1 VGDGFHLFKQGTAN
15 RRATRALASRRN
27 ASEED
32 AEFEV
37 EGAAKAV
44 QRLGAASVMAMSVFA
59 GVEGVVEPAEAAAPA
74 TEISRPGQTLP
85 EGVSLPEPTKRVAPA
100 PAKDAAKAKPTAVAS
115 KTAVKP
121 AATKAAQPLAAS
133 LDNFSDDFKINLKS
147 APTPIKAAPV
157 KNAPTPLP
165 AAVTS
170 VARKNYD
177 EDVLISNIRGEA
189 KKGTKKGVI
198 NGVTKSPTPVYA
210 AAAGGVGAAVAGI
223 FSLGAKGGAA
233 KGAAGA
239 GKAAASAAKGMTA
252 TDAAEAAAVVVAG
265 GAAGETGKS
274 IVKKASRV
282 INVRKTPEGEIPLP
296 AQLITAASLP
306 AGLIGTLVGGLSAVS
321 TEASRPPDAK
331 AEADMIEKVVEAPK
345 VAETKSFIAV
355 ASAAPAVESEEIAAA
370 KAEKA
375 AAAEAA
381 KAAKAAK
388 AEAAK
393 AEKAAAAEAAKA
405 EKEAKAAAT
414 QAEREAKAEAAK
426 AAKEA
431 AQAQKEAAQAQKE
444 MSKAVATIKVLDAQE
459 DAEDAAAAAAKAEK
473 ALQTAAINDLDVAL
487 QKRLAAQAPSATDAA
502 KAKPAKAGAEAAS
515 DATKDYK
522 SELGSSLSGL
532 SYDAITDKY
541 DDYYKIRERYAD
553 DDDSED
559 PYAGKRFDAPKR
571 TAPAVTARAAPSA
584 PKFNFALPS
593 IDLKL
598 PELPAIES
606 GADSKAEDA
615 KAAKKAE
622 AEAKKKEAEAE
633 AEAKKKA
640 EAEAKKKEAEAEAEA
655 KKKAETEAKKK
666 AEAEAK
672 KKAEAEAKK
681 AEAAKKVEPV
691 KIVAA
696 PAMSSAS
703 NDLGFDF
710 SSLSKS
716 MESTPSAPKPK
727 TDKEEAK
734 AAKKAAEAA
743 KKAEAEAKKAEAA
756 KKVEPVKIVAA
767 PAMSSASNDLG
778 FDFSS
783 LSQYM
788 ESTPSAPKPKTDK
801 EEAKAAKKAAEAAK
815 KAEAE
820 AKKKAEAE
828 AKKAEAAKKVEPV
841 KIVAAPAM
849 SSASNDLG
857 FDFSSLSQYMESTPS
872 APKPKTDKE
881 ESKAAAQAAAKAKKE
896 AEAAKKEAAKKE
908 AETKKAAAKAA
919 AEQAKAERAAAKAD
933 KKPFAKPAKP
943 AKREVVKNKPSFTKS
958 KGSTEFKPFAGAYR
972 PVAAEKTSLPGQK
985 VDVNAI
991 IDSQDAKADA
1001 TLAKANVETGD
1012 FLNISPEAGFGI
1024 AATLAF
1030 VYETEN
1036 KKFEE
1041 KRKAAMNAPKSTPS
1055 KPVGSGGESTT
1066 EGWFSGF
1073 LSSLVK
1079 DGAKTTVKKAT
1090 PSAAQKSEPAKNA
1103 TQAQQWI
1110 DKWLTSSSDPSKDAQ
1125 KWIDKWSSSRPAAP
1139 KAEAP
1144 EAKAETP
1151 KAEAPKAKAEAPKAE
1166 APKAPKSD
1174 PAKNAQ
1180 EAQAWI
1186 DKWSSSVKT
1195 TTTAAT
1201 TTTTTTATKATKS
1214 DNLTADQ
1221 RTAAEEWIK
1230 KWRADGR
1237 PTDESRFGDAKK
1249 WLKEHNFEE

>member
-681 AEAAKKVEPV
+681 AEA
-691 KIVAA
+691 
-696 PAMSSAS
+696 
-703 NDLGFDF
+703 
-710 SSLSKS
+710 
-716 MESTPSAPKPK
+716 
-727 TDKEEAK
+727 
-734 AAKKAAEAA
+734 
-743 KKAEAEAKKAEAA
+743 
-756 KKVEPVKIVAA
+756 
-767 PAMSSASNDLG
+767 
-778 FDFSS
+778 
-783 LSQYM
+783 
-788 ESTPSAPKPKTDK
+788 
-801 EEAKAAKKAAEAAK
+801 
-815 KAEAE
+815 
-820 AKKKAEAE
+820 E

>member
-1 VGDGFHLFKQGTAN
+1 MGDGFHLFKQGTAN

-37 EGAAKAV
+37 EGAANAV

-345 VAETKSFIAV
+345 VAETKPFIAV

-710 SSLSKS
+710 SSLS
-716 MESTPSAPKPK
+716 
-727 TDKEEAK
+727 
-734 AAKKAAEAA
+734 
-743 KKAEAEAKKAEAA
+743 
-756 KKVEPVKIVAA
+756 
-767 PAMSSASNDLG
+767 
-778 FDFSS
+778 
-783 LSQYM
+783 
-788 ESTPSAPKPKTDK
+788 
-801 EEAKAAKKAAEAAK
+801 
-815 KAEAE
+815 
-820 AKKKAEAE
+820 
-828 AKKAEAAKKVEPV
+828 
-841 KIVAAPAM
+841 
-849 SSASNDLG
+849 
-857 FDFSSLSQYMESTPS
+857 QYMESTPS

-1144 EAKAETP
+1144 EAKAEAP

-1186 DKWSSSVKT
+1186 DKWSSSVKTT

>member
-1 VGDGFHLFKQGTAN
+1 MGDGFHLFKQGTAN
-15 RRATRALASRRN
+15 KRATRALASRRK

-100 PAKDAAKAKPTAVAS
+100 PAKGAAKAKPTAVAS

-282 INVRKTPEGEIPLP
+282 ISVRKTPEGEIPLP

-345 VAETKSFIAV
+345 VAETNPFIAV
-355 ASAAPAVESEEIAAA
+355 ASAAPAVESEEIA
-370 KAEKA
+370 
-375 AAAEAA
+375 
-381 KAAKAAK
+381 
-388 AEAAK
+388 AAK

-473 ALQTAAINDLDVAL
+473 ASQTAAINDLDVAL

-640 EAEAKKKEAEAEAEA
+640 E
-655 KKKAETEAKKK
+655 TEAKKK
-666 AEAEAK
+666 AEAEA
-672 KKAEAEAKK
+672 A
-681 AEAAKKVEPV
+681 
-691 KIVAA
+691 
-696 PAMSSAS
+696 
-703 NDLGFDF
+703 
-710 SSLSKS
+710 
-716 MESTPSAPKPK
+716 
-727 TDKEEAK
+727 
-734 AAKKAAEAA
+734 
-743 KKAEAEAKKAEAA
+743 
-756 KKVEPVKIVAA
+756 
-767 PAMSSASNDLG
+767 
-778 FDFSS
+778 
-783 LSQYM
+783 
-788 ESTPSAPKPKTDK
+788 
-801 EEAKAAKKAAEAAK
+801 
-815 KAEAE
+815 
-820 AKKKAEAE
+820 KKAEAE

-991 IDSQDAKADA
+991 IDRQDAKADA

-1144 EAKAETP
+1144 V
-1151 KAEAPKAKAEAPKAE
+1151 AKAEAPKAE

-1214 DNLTADQ
+1214 DNLTTDQ

>member
-1 VGDGFHLFKQGTAN
+1 MGDGFHLFKQGTAN

-681 AEAAKKVEPV
+681 AEA
-691 KIVAA
+691 
-696 PAMSSAS
+696 
-703 NDLGFDF
+703 
-710 SSLSKS
+710 
-716 MESTPSAPKPK
+716 
-727 TDKEEAK
+727 
-734 AAKKAAEAA
+734 
-743 KKAEAEAKKAEAA
+743 EAKKAEAA

>member
-666 AEAEAK
+666 AETEAK
-672 KKAEAEAKK
+672 
-681 AEAAKKVEPV
+681 
-691 KIVAA
+691 
-696 PAMSSAS
+696 
-703 NDLGFDF
+703 
-710 SSLSKS
+710 
-716 MESTPSAPKPK
+716 
-727 TDKEEAK
+727 
-734 AAKKAAEAA
+734 
-743 KKAEAEAKKAEAA
+743 
-756 KKVEPVKIVAA
+756 
-767 PAMSSASNDLG
+767 
-778 FDFSS
+778 
-783 LSQYM
+783 
-788 ESTPSAPKPKTDK
+788 
-801 EEAKAAKKAAEAAK
+801 K

>member
-640 EAEAKKKEAEAEAEA
+640 E
-655 KKKAETEAKKK
+655 TEAKKK

-672 KKAEAEAKK
+672 KKAEAE
-681 AEAAKKVEPV
+681 
-691 KIVAA
+691 
-696 PAMSSAS
+696 
-703 NDLGFDF
+703 
-710 SSLSKS
+710 
-716 MESTPSAPKPK
+716 
-727 TDKEEAK
+727 
-734 AAKKAAEAA
+734 A

>member
-37 EGAAKAV
+37 EGAANAV

-473 ALQTAAINDLDVAL
+473 ASQTAAINDLDVAL

-655 KKKAETEAKKK
+655 KKKAE
-666 AEAEAK
+666 AEAK
-672 KKAEAEAKK
+672 
-681 AEAAKKVEPV
+681 
-691 KIVAA
+691 
-696 PAMSSAS
+696 
-703 NDLGFDF
+703 
-710 SSLSKS
+710 
-716 MESTPSAPKPK
+716 
-727 TDKEEAK
+727 
-734 AAKKAAEAA
+734 
-743 KKAEAEAKKAEAA
+743 
-756 KKVEPVKIVAA
+756 
-767 PAMSSASNDLG
+767 
-778 FDFSS
+778 
-783 LSQYM
+783 
-788 ESTPSAPKPKTDK
+788 
-801 EEAKAAKKAAEAAK
+801 K

-1144 EAKAETP
+1144 EAKAEAP

>member
-1 VGDGFHLFKQGTAN
+1 MGDGFHLFKQGTAN

-345 VAETKSFIAV
+345 VAETKPFIAV

-633 AEAKKKA
+633 AEAKKK
-640 EAEAKKKEAEAEAEA
+640 EAEAEAEA
-655 KKKAETEAKKK
+655 KKKAETEAK
-666 AEAEAK
+666 
-672 KKAEAEAKK
+672 
-681 AEAAKKVEPV
+681 
-691 KIVAA
+691 
-696 PAMSSAS
+696 
-703 NDLGFDF
+703 
-710 SSLSKS
+710 
-716 MESTPSAPKPK
+716 
-727 TDKEEAK
+727 
-734 AAKKAAEAA
+734 
-743 KKAEAEAKKAEAA
+743 
-756 KKVEPVKIVAA
+756 
-767 PAMSSASNDLG
+767 
-778 FDFSS
+778 
-783 LSQYM
+783 
-788 ESTPSAPKPKTDK
+788 
-801 EEAKAAKKAAEAAK
+801 K

-1090 PSAAQKSEPAKNA
+1090 PSAAQKSDPAKNA

-1144 EAKAETP
+1144 EAKAEAP

-1186 DKWSSSVKT
+1186 DKWSSSVKTT

>member
-1 VGDGFHLFKQGTAN
+1 MGDGFHLFKQGTAN

-640 EAEAKKKEAEAEAEA
+640 E
-655 KKKAETEAKKK
+655 TEAKKK

-672 KKAEAEAKK
+672 KKAEAE
-681 AEAAKKVEPV
+681 
-691 KIVAA
+691 
-696 PAMSSAS
+696 
-703 NDLGFDF
+703 
-710 SSLSKS
+710 
-716 MESTPSAPKPK
+716 
-727 TDKEEAK
+727 
-734 AAKKAAEAA
+734 A

>member
-1 VGDGFHLFKQGTAN
+1 MGDGFHLFKQGTAN

-345 VAETKSFIAV
+345 VAETKPFIAV

-473 ALQTAAINDLDVAL
+473 ASQTAAINDLDVAL

-633 AEAKKKA
+633 AEAKKK
-640 EAEAKKKEAEAEAEA
+640 EAEAEAEA

-716 MESTPSAPKPK
+716 
-727 TDKEEAK
+727 
-734 AAKKAAEAA
+734 
-743 KKAEAEAKKAEAA
+743 
-756 KKVEPVKIVAA
+756 
-767 PAMSSASNDLG
+767 
-778 FDFSS
+778 
-783 LSQYM
+783 M

-1090 PSAAQKSEPAKNA
+1090 PSAAQKSDPAKNA

-1144 EAKAETP
+1144 EAKAEAP

-1186 DKWSSSVKT
+1186 DKWSSSVKTT

>member
-1 VGDGFHLFKQGTAN
+1 MGDGFHLFKQGTAN

-640 EAEAKKKEAEAEAEA
+640 E
-655 KKKAETEAKKK
+655 TEAKKK

-672 KKAEAEAKK
+672 KKAEAE
-681 AEAAKKVEPV
+681 
-691 KIVAA
+691 
-696 PAMSSAS
+696 
-703 NDLGFDF
+703 
-710 SSLSKS
+710 
-716 MESTPSAPKPK
+716 
-727 TDKEEAK
+727 
-734 AAKKAAEAA
+734 A

-820 AKKKAEAE
+820 AAKKAEAE

-841 KIVAAPAM
+841 KIIAAPAM

>member
-1 VGDGFHLFKQGTAN
+1 MGDGFHLFKQGTAN

-640 EAEAKKKEAEAEAEA
+640 EAEAKKK
-655 KKKAETEAKKK
+655 
-666 AEAEAK
+666 
-672 KKAEAEAKK
+672 
-681 AEAAKKVEPV
+681 
-691 KIVAA
+691 
-696 PAMSSAS
+696 
-703 NDLGFDF
+703 
-710 SSLSKS
+710 
-716 MESTPSAPKPK
+716 
-727 TDKEEAK
+727 
-734 AAKKAAEAA
+734 
-743 KKAEAEAKKAEAA
+743 
-756 KKVEPVKIVAA
+756 
-767 PAMSSASNDLG
+767 
-778 FDFSS
+778 
-783 LSQYM
+783 
-788 ESTPSAPKPKTDK
+788 
-801 EEAKAAKKAAEAAK
+801 
-815 KAEAE
+815 AEAE

-1144 EAKAETP
+1144 EAKAEAP

>member
-1 VGDGFHLFKQGTAN
+1 MGDGFHLFKQGTAN

-345 VAETKSFIAV
+345 VAETKPFIAV

-640 EAEAKKKEAEAEAEA
+640 E
-655 KKKAETEAKKK
+655 TEAK
-666 AEAEAK
+666 
-672 KKAEAEAKK
+672 
-681 AEAAKKVEPV
+681 
-691 KIVAA
+691 
-696 PAMSSAS
+696 
-703 NDLGFDF
+703 
-710 SSLSKS
+710 
-716 MESTPSAPKPK
+716 
-727 TDKEEAK
+727 
-734 AAKKAAEAA
+734 
-743 KKAEAEAKKAEAA
+743 
-756 KKVEPVKIVAA
+756 
-767 PAMSSASNDLG
+767 
-778 FDFSS
+778 
-783 LSQYM
+783 
-788 ESTPSAPKPKTDK
+788 
-801 EEAKAAKKAAEAAK
+801 K

>member
-681 AEAAKKVEPV
+681 AEA
-691 KIVAA
+691 
-696 PAMSSAS
+696 
-703 NDLGFDF
+703 
-710 SSLSKS
+710 
-716 MESTPSAPKPK
+716 
-727 TDKEEAK
+727 
-734 AAKKAAEAA
+734 
-743 KKAEAEAKKAEAA
+743 EAKKAEAA

-841 KIVAAPAM
+841 KIIAAPAM

>member
-1 VGDGFHLFKQGTAN
+1 MGDGFHLFKQGTAN

-37 EGAAKAV
+37 EGAANAV

-345 VAETKSFIAV
+345 VAETKPFIAV

-633 AEAKKKA
+633 AEAKKK
-640 EAEAKKKEAEAEAEA
+640 EAEAEAEA

-716 MESTPSAPKPK
+716 
-727 TDKEEAK
+727 
-734 AAKKAAEAA
+734 
-743 KKAEAEAKKAEAA
+743 
-756 KKVEPVKIVAA
+756 
-767 PAMSSASNDLG
+767 
-778 FDFSS
+778 
-783 LSQYM
+783 M

-1144 EAKAETP
+1144 EAKAEAP

-1186 DKWSSSVKT
+1186 DKWSSSVKTT

>member
-1 VGDGFHLFKQGTAN
+1 MGDGFHLFKQGTAN

-640 EAEAKKKEAEAEAEA
+640 E
-655 KKKAETEAKKK
+655 TEAK
-666 AEAEAK
+666 
-672 KKAEAEAKK
+672 
-681 AEAAKKVEPV
+681 
-691 KIVAA
+691 
-696 PAMSSAS
+696 
-703 NDLGFDF
+703 
-710 SSLSKS
+710 
-716 MESTPSAPKPK
+716 
-727 TDKEEAK
+727 
-734 AAKKAAEAA
+734 
-743 KKAEAEAKKAEAA
+743 
-756 KKVEPVKIVAA
+756 
-767 PAMSSASNDLG
+767 
-778 FDFSS
+778 
-783 LSQYM
+783 
-788 ESTPSAPKPKTDK
+788 
-801 EEAKAAKKAAEAAK
+801 K

>member
-1 VGDGFHLFKQGTAN
+1 MGDGFHLFKQGTAN

-345 VAETKSFIAV
+345 VAETKPFIAV

-473 ALQTAAINDLDVAL
+473 ASQTAAINDLDVAL

-655 KKKAETEAKKK
+655 KKKAETEAK
-666 AEAEAK
+666 
-672 KKAEAEAKK
+672 
-681 AEAAKKVEPV
+681 
-691 KIVAA
+691 
-696 PAMSSAS
+696 
-703 NDLGFDF
+703 
-710 SSLSKS
+710 
-716 MESTPSAPKPK
+716 
-727 TDKEEAK
+727 
-734 AAKKAAEAA
+734 
-743 KKAEAEAKKAEAA
+743 
-756 KKVEPVKIVAA
+756 
-767 PAMSSASNDLG
+767 
-778 FDFSS
+778 
-783 LSQYM
+783 
-788 ESTPSAPKPKTDK
+788 
-801 EEAKAAKKAAEAAK
+801 K

-1090 PSAAQKSEPAKNA
+1090 PSAAQKSDPAKNA

-1144 EAKAETP
+1144 EAKAEAP

>member
-1 VGDGFHLFKQGTAN
+1 MGDGFHLFKQGTAN

-666 AEAEAK
+666 AETEAK
-672 KKAEAEAKK
+672 
-681 AEAAKKVEPV
+681 
-691 KIVAA
+691 
-696 PAMSSAS
+696 
-703 NDLGFDF
+703 
-710 SSLSKS
+710 
-716 MESTPSAPKPK
+716 
-727 TDKEEAK
+727 
-734 AAKKAAEAA
+734 
-743 KKAEAEAKKAEAA
+743 
-756 KKVEPVKIVAA
+756 
-767 PAMSSASNDLG
+767 
-778 FDFSS
+778 
-783 LSQYM
+783 
-788 ESTPSAPKPKTDK
+788 
-801 EEAKAAKKAAEAAK
+801 K

>member
-1 VGDGFHLFKQGTAN
+1 MGDGFHLFKQGTAN
-15 RRATRALASRRN
+15 KRATRALASRRK

-100 PAKDAAKAKPTAVAS
+100 PAKGAAKAKPTAVAS

-282 INVRKTPEGEIPLP
+282 ISVRKTPEGEIPLP

-345 VAETKSFIAV
+345 VAETNPFIAV
-355 ASAAPAVESEEIAAA
+355 ASAAPAVESEEIA
-370 KAEKA
+370 
-375 AAAEAA
+375 
-381 KAAKAAK
+381 
-388 AEAAK
+388 AAK

-473 ALQTAAINDLDVAL
+473 ASQTAAINDLDVAL

-640 EAEAKKKEAEAEAEA
+640 E
-655 KKKAETEAKKK
+655 TEAKKK
-666 AEAEAK
+666 AE
-672 KKAEAEAKK
+672 
-681 AEAAKKVEPV
+681 
-691 KIVAA
+691 
-696 PAMSSAS
+696 
-703 NDLGFDF
+703 
-710 SSLSKS
+710 
-716 MESTPSAPKPK
+716 
-727 TDKEEAK
+727 
-734 AAKKAAEAA
+734 
-743 KKAEAEAKKAEAA
+743 
-756 KKVEPVKIVAA
+756 
-767 PAMSSASNDLG
+767 
-778 FDFSS
+778 
-783 LSQYM
+783 
-788 ESTPSAPKPKTDK
+788 
-801 EEAKAAKKAAEAAK
+801 
-815 KAEAE
+815 AEAE

-1144 EAKAETP
+1144 V
-1151 KAEAPKAKAEAPKAE
+1151 AKAEAPKAE

-1214 DNLTADQ
+1214 DNLTTDQ

>member
-1 VGDGFHLFKQGTAN
+1 MGDGFHLFKQGTAN

-640 EAEAKKKEAEAEAEA
+640 E
-655 KKKAETEAKKK
+655 TEAKKK

-672 KKAEAEAKK
+672 KKAEAEA
-681 AEAAKKVEPV
+681 
-691 KIVAA
+691 
-696 PAMSSAS
+696 
-703 NDLGFDF
+703 
-710 SSLSKS
+710 
-716 MESTPSAPKPK
+716 
-727 TDKEEAK
+727 
-734 AAKKAAEAA
+734 
-743 KKAEAEAKKAEAA
+743 
-756 KKVEPVKIVAA
+756 
-767 PAMSSASNDLG
+767 
-778 FDFSS
+778 
-783 LSQYM
+783 
-788 ESTPSAPKPKTDK
+788 
-801 EEAKAAKKAAEAAK
+801 
-815 KAEAE
+815 
-820 AKKKAEAE
+820 KKAEAE

>member
-1 VGDGFHLFKQGTAN
+1 MGDGFHLFKQGTAN

-345 VAETKSFIAV
+345 VAETKPFIAV

-473 ALQTAAINDLDVAL
+473 ASQTAAINDLDVAL

-633 AEAKKKA
+633 AEAKKK
-640 EAEAKKKEAEAEAEA
+640 EAEAEAEA
-655 KKKAETEAKKK
+655 KKKAETEAK
-666 AEAEAK
+666 
-672 KKAEAEAKK
+672 
-681 AEAAKKVEPV
+681 
-691 KIVAA
+691 
-696 PAMSSAS
+696 
-703 NDLGFDF
+703 
-710 SSLSKS
+710 
-716 MESTPSAPKPK
+716 
-727 TDKEEAK
+727 
-734 AAKKAAEAA
+734 
-743 KKAEAEAKKAEAA
+743 
-756 KKVEPVKIVAA
+756 
-767 PAMSSASNDLG
+767 
-778 FDFSS
+778 
-783 LSQYM
+783 
-788 ESTPSAPKPKTDK
+788 
-801 EEAKAAKKAAEAAK
+801 K

-1144 EAKAETP
+1144 EAKAEAP

>member
-1 VGDGFHLFKQGTAN
+1 MGDGFHLFKQGTAN

-345 VAETKSFIAV
+345 VAETKPFIAV

-640 EAEAKKKEAEAEAEA
+640 E
-655 KKKAETEAKKK
+655 TEAKKK

-716 MESTPSAPKPK
+716 
-727 TDKEEAK
+727 
-734 AAKKAAEAA
+734 
-743 KKAEAEAKKAEAA
+743 
-756 KKVEPVKIVAA
+756 
-767 PAMSSASNDLG
+767 
-778 FDFSS
+778 
-783 LSQYM
+783 M

-1144 EAKAETP
+1144 EAKAEAP

>member
-1 VGDGFHLFKQGTAN
+1 MGDGFHLFKQGTAN

-345 VAETKSFIAV
+345 VAETKPFIAV

-473 ALQTAAINDLDVAL
+473 ASQTAAINDLDVAL

-633 AEAKKKA
+633 AEAKKK
-640 EAEAKKKEAEAEAEA
+640 EAEAEAEA

-716 MESTPSAPKPK
+716 
-727 TDKEEAK
+727 
-734 AAKKAAEAA
+734 
-743 KKAEAEAKKAEAA
+743 
-756 KKVEPVKIVAA
+756 
-767 PAMSSASNDLG
+767 
-778 FDFSS
+778 
-783 LSQYM
+783 M

-1144 EAKAETP
+1144 EAKAEAP

>member
-1 VGDGFHLFKQGTAN
+1 
-15 RRATRALASRRN
+15 
-27 ASEED
+27 
-32 AEFEV
+32 
-37 EGAAKAV
+37 
-44 QRLGAASVMAMSVFA
+44 
-59 GVEGVVEPAEAAAPA
+59 
-74 TEISRPGQTLP
+74 
-85 EGVSLPEPTKRVAPA
+85 
-100 PAKDAAKAKPTAVAS
+100 
-115 KTAVKP
+115 
-121 AATKAAQPLAAS
+121 
-133 LDNFSDDFKINLKS
+133 
-147 APTPIKAAPV
+147 
-157 KNAPTPLP
+157 
-165 AAVTS
+165 
-170 VARKNYD
+170 
-177 EDVLISNIRGEA
+177 
-189 KKGTKKGVI
+189 
-198 NGVTKSPTPVYA
+198 
-210 AAAGGVGAAVAGI
+210 
-223 FSLGAKGGAA
+223 
-233 KGAAGA
+233 
-239 GKAAASAAKGMTA
+239 
-252 TDAAEAAAVVVAG
+252 
-265 GAAGETGKS
+265 
-274 IVKKASRV
+274 
-282 INVRKTPEGEIPLP
+282 
-296 AQLITAASLP
+296 
-306 AGLIGTLVGGLSAVS
+306 
-321 TEASRPPDAK
+321 
-331 AEADMIEKVVEAPK
+331 
-345 VAETKSFIAV
+345 
-355 ASAAPAVESEEIAAA
+355 
-370 KAEKA
+370 
-375 AAAEAA
+375 
-381 KAAKAAK
+381 
-388 AEAAK
+388 
-393 AEKAAAAEAAKA
+393 
-405 EKEAKAAAT
+405 
-414 QAEREAKAEAAK
+414 
-426 AAKEA
+426 
-431 AQAQKEAAQAQKE
+431 
-444 MSKAVATIKVLDAQE
+444 
-459 DAEDAAAAAAKAEK
+459 
-473 ALQTAAINDLDVAL
+473 
-487 QKRLAAQAPSATDAA
+487 
-502 KAKPAKAGAEAAS
+502 
-515 DATKDYK
+515 
-522 SELGSSLSGL
+522 
-532 SYDAITDKY
+532 
-541 DDYYKIRERYAD
+541 
-553 DDDSED
+553 
-559 PYAGKRFDAPKR
+559 
-571 TAPAVTARAAPSA
+571 
-584 PKFNFALPS
+584 
-593 IDLKL
+593 
-598 PELPAIES
+598 
-606 GADSKAEDA
+606 
-615 KAAKKAE
+615 
-622 AEAKKKEAEAE
+622 
-633 AEAKKKA
+633 
-640 EAEAKKKEAEAEAEA
+640 
-655 KKKAETEAKKK
+655 
-666 AEAEAK
+666 
-672 KKAEAEAKK
+672 
-681 AEAAKKVEPV
+681 
-691 KIVAA
+691 
-696 PAMSSAS
+696 
-703 NDLGFDF
+703 
-710 SSLSKS
+710 

-743 KKAEAEAKKAEAA
+743 KKAEAEAA
-756 KKVEPVKIVAA
+756 
-767 PAMSSASNDLG
+767 
-778 FDFSS
+778 
-783 LSQYM
+783 
-788 ESTPSAPKPKTDK
+788 
-801 EEAKAAKKAAEAAK
+801 
-815 KAEAE
+815 
-820 AKKKAEAE
+820 KKAEAE

-841 KIVAAPAM
+841 KIIAAPAM

>member
-1 VGDGFHLFKQGTAN
+1 MGDGFHLFKQGTAN

-37 EGAAKAV
+37 EGAANAV

-345 VAETKSFIAV
+345 VAETKPFIAV

-473 ALQTAAINDLDVAL
+473 ASQTAAINDLDVAL

-633 AEAKKKA
+633 AEAKKK
-640 EAEAKKKEAEAEAEA
+640 EAEAEAEA
-655 KKKAETEAKKK
+655 KKKAETEAK
-666 AEAEAK
+666 
-672 KKAEAEAKK
+672 
-681 AEAAKKVEPV
+681 
-691 KIVAA
+691 
-696 PAMSSAS
+696 
-703 NDLGFDF
+703 
-710 SSLSKS
+710 
-716 MESTPSAPKPK
+716 
-727 TDKEEAK
+727 
-734 AAKKAAEAA
+734 
-743 KKAEAEAKKAEAA
+743 
-756 KKVEPVKIVAA
+756 
-767 PAMSSASNDLG
+767 
-778 FDFSS
+778 
-783 LSQYM
+783 
-788 ESTPSAPKPKTDK
+788 
-801 EEAKAAKKAAEAAK
+801 K

-1195 TTTAAT
+1195 TTTTAAT

>member
-189 KKGTKKGVI
+189 KKGAKKGVI

-473 ALQTAAINDLDVAL
+473 ASQTAAINDLDVAL

-633 AEAKKKA
+633 AEAKKK
-640 EAEAKKKEAEAEAEA
+640 EAEAEAEA
-655 KKKAETEAKKK
+655 KKKAETEAK
-666 AEAEAK
+666 
-672 KKAEAEAKK
+672 
-681 AEAAKKVEPV
+681 
-691 KIVAA
+691 
-696 PAMSSAS
+696 
-703 NDLGFDF
+703 
-710 SSLSKS
+710 
-716 MESTPSAPKPK
+716 
-727 TDKEEAK
+727 
-734 AAKKAAEAA
+734 
-743 KKAEAEAKKAEAA
+743 
-756 KKVEPVKIVAA
+756 
-767 PAMSSASNDLG
+767 
-778 FDFSS
+778 
-783 LSQYM
+783 
-788 ESTPSAPKPKTDK
+788 
-801 EEAKAAKKAAEAAK
+801 K

-1090 PSAAQKSEPAKNA
+1090 PSAAQKSDPAKNA

-1144 EAKAETP
+1144 EAKAEAP

-1186 DKWSSSVKT
+1186 DKWSSSVKTT